1 LITIVAGALSFM
13 GILLMTYHIWSPVT
27 ISDWQSGMIMANN
40 ISGLILLLVGLVILG
55 ARIKQTGVGGLLNL
69 PSEDRIQCFYQ
80 PGHSNNTK
88 ILYGKLMD
96 DNLIKAENKLIHYK
110 GGGFRLAGHECI
122 RVHGNV
128 VANIPEKIGEVLMR
142 YKEKYKVDNIH
153 KLWVLYNKLQKINAV
168 DLIED
173 QLKEIPELRHITDDD
188 EAMKQIASMN
198 IVDFKSL
205 SESLWDGSTIRLD
218 PDIDEFIQTATP
230 AQVYHY
236 AQREYMSK
244 TNRDKMLKKSSGGA
258 EWVKYAIP
266 IGVLLFMAALGIGVF
281 LQMGGS

>member
-1 LITIVAGALSFM
+1 MITVASGALCFM
-13 GILLMTYHIWSPVT
+13 GITLMTYHIWSPVT
-27 ISDWQSGMIMANN
+27 VADWMSGMVMANN

-55 ARIKQTGVGGLLNL
+55 VRIRQTGIGGILNL
-69 PSEDRIQCFYQ
+69 PVEDKIQCFYQ
-80 PGHSNNTK
+80 AGHSRNTK

-96 DNLIKAENKLIHYK
+96 DNLIKVDNRLIHYK

-128 VANIPEKIGEVLMR
+128 IANIPEKIGEYLCTI
-142 YKEKYKVDNIH
+142 KEKYKVDNIN
-153 KLWVLYNKLQKINAV
+153 KLWKLYTKLQKINAI
-168 DLIED
+168 DPLED
-173 QLKEIPELRHITDDD
+173 QLREIPELSHIVDDD
-188 EAMKQIASMN
+188 VLLKELASMT
-198 IVDFKSL
+198 IKDIKSMA
-205 SESLWDGSTIRLD
+205 ETFWDGTTIRLD

-236 AQREYMSK
+236 AQREYMGK
-244 TNRDKMLKKSSGGA
+244 MNKDKMLKRQAGGGSM

-281 LQMGGS
+281 MQMS